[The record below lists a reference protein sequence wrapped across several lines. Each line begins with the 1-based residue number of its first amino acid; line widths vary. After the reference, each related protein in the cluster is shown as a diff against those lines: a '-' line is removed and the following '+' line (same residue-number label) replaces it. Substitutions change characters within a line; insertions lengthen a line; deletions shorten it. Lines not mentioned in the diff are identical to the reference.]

1 MPNKKSKDI
10 NLIPQN
16 EFETSNFGRILKWAL
31 STFRVIVIITEL
43 IVMSAFLSRFWLD
56 AKNSDLTDELNTTK
70 RQVEAFSDI
79 ENEFRILQKKVNIAK
94 VIYNQKETNKIISNL
109 LKYLPENVFLST
121 LSINDNHI
129 AIKAFSTTEQSIAQL
144 MTNLENY
151 KEIDEIIL
159 SQISTDTS
167 NANLINF
174 NISAIIK

>member
-94 VIYNQKETNKIISNL
+94 VIYNQKESNKIISNL

-121 LSINDNHI
+121 LSISDNHI

-174 NISAIIK
+174 NIGAIIK